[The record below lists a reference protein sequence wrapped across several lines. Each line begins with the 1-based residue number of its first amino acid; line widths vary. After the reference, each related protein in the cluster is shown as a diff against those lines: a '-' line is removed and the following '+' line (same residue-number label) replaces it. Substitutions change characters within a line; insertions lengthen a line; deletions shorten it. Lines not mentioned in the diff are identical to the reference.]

1 MFDSV
6 SLSKI
11 AFCLD
16 QGTMIDKLYFF
27 FVGMSLQKYITAPAI
42 DSFWFLL
49 LYNLW
54 QEGL

>member
-27 FVGMSLQKYITAPAI
+27 FVGMSLQKYITTPAI

-49 LYNLW
+49 LYNL
-54 QEGL
+54 

>member
-27 FVGMSLQKYITAPAI
+27 LCWNVFAEIYNCTSYR
-42 DSFWFLL
+42 FFLVSAAL
-49 LYNLW
+49 
-54 QEGL
+54 